1 LKCSGNCL
9 ATIGP
14 IPASRFYLPR
24 VGSKFINSMPNWR
37 SQTCLPMDPLDL
49 EKVVPEVTC
58 HCIRIVFVSK
68 TLDRPAEK
76 RRDPA
81 SGRVLEFRV
90 IENIEEFGAER

>member
-1 LKCSGNCL
+1 
-9 ATIGP
+9 
-14 IPASRFYLPR
+14 
-24 VGSKFINSMPNWR
+24 
-37 SQTCLPMDPLDL
+37 MDPLDL

-90 IENIEEFGAER
+90 IENIEEFGAERQLELRLSFIEAKRNCQSRNSDCRSGRERSGSGTV